1 MTAAFLALL
10 IENLSATSK
19 VGTERI
25 WLPFA
30 AWLLPTDAFLSCP
43 RAWLIARA
51 LLALLVKHLLPT
63 GW

>member
-1 MTAAFLALL
+1 M